1 MDVIVIFQRL
11 QQRPYFP
18 TSLIIQLRIVLR
30 NKTQFARHYCP
41 PILFEPIRH
50 PMHRRTFGQKS
61 SPTGLIRNIVIL
73 LMG

>member
-11 QQRPYFP
+11 QKRPYFP
-18 TSLIIQLRIVLR
+18 TSLITQFRIVLR
-30 NKTQFARHYCP
+30 NKTQFARHHCP

-50 PMHRRTFGQKS
+50 PVHRSSFGQKS
-61 SPTGLIRNIVIL
+61 SSTGLFRNIIIL

>member
-11 QQRPYFP
+11 QKCPYFP
-18 TSLIIQLRIVLR
+18 TSLITQFRIVLR
-30 NKTQFARHYCP
+30 NKTQFARHYGP
-41 PILFEPIRH
+41 PILFKPIRH
-50 PMHRRTFGQKS
+50 PVHRRTFGQKS